1 MIPLTHAERRQLEPL
16 FLPTENTMILS
27 YLEGHMGRGYWTGP
41 ESACGCIAIG
51 DFRFFAGDPEA
62 PGAGE
67 LLDAAP
73 SRRIVF
79 PIPSEESW
87 RRRMQLHYGKRAQ
100 PATRYAFHK
109 DSGGFRPELL
119 SLWARALPPGG
130 ELVPLSTCYAEAR
143 SEDWSTDLVSQ
154 FGSAEEYARRGLGFG
169 LRLNGVLVSGA
180 SSYTIYNQ
188 GIEIEID
195 TRPGFWRRGY
205 AAICASR
212 LILECLSRG
221 LYPSWDA
228 ANPAS
233 KALAEKLGYRFS
245 HAYPAFRLYPLGE

>member
-27 YLEGHMGRGYWTGP
+27 YLEGHMGRGYLAGP

-87 RRRMQLHYGKRAQ
+87 RRRMQLHYGKRC
-100 PATRYAFHK
+100 
-109 DSGGFRPELL
+109 LL
-119 SLWARALPPGG
+119 
-130 ELVPLSTCYAEAR
+130 
-143 SEDWSTDLVSQ
+143 
-154 FGSAEEYARRGLGFG
+154 
-169 LRLNGVLVSGA
+169 
-180 SSYTIYNQ
+180 YT
-188 GIEIEID
+188 
-195 TRPGFWRRGY
+195 
-205 AAICASR
+205 SR
-212 LILECLSRG
+212 CV
-221 LYPSWDA
+221 
-228 ANPAS
+228 
-233 KALAEKLGYRFS
+233 
-245 HAYPAFRLYPLGE
+245 

>member
-1 MIPLTHAERRQLEPL
+1 
-16 FLPTENTMILS
+16 
-27 YLEGHMGRGYWTGP
+27 
-41 ESACGCIAIG
+41 
-51 DFRFFAGDPEA
+51 
-62 PGAGE
+62 
-67 LLDAAP
+67 
-73 SRRIVF
+73 
-79 PIPSEESW
+79 
-87 RRRMQLHYGKRAQ
+87 MQLHYGKRAQ
-100 PATRYAFHK
+100 PVTRYAFHK

-130 ELVPLSTCYAEAR
+130 ELVPLSACYVEAQR
-143 SEDWSTDLVSQ
+143 GDWSADLVSQ